1 MAFLPIRRAKYQ
13 NFRDFIFH
21 VCIEIFTEHFFVV
34 RTRLL
39 RKLFTQRSGLICAAG
54 VSLYSAFVALNG
66 FAGIVLS
73 IRVFVI
79 GFRWLCLQY
88 IP

>member
-1 MAFLPIRRAKYQ
+1 MFLGYSS
-13 NFRDFIFH
+13 FH
-21 VCIEIFTEHFFVV
+21 VDVCIEIFTEHFFVV

-88 IP
+88 IL